1 MNDIGGVRKEGSILV
16 LLLGDPRYM
25 HGLVKCTCFHKYV
38 ILHPGNFHGLIN
50 IWFVGAPHQ
59 MIPTFSMFQDEMELD
74 NFPRKQKEYK
84 YMENIMVFNR
94 WQTIGVVLVMVSC
107 QQKKLVSC
115 IDWS

>member
-59 MIPTFSMFQDEMELD
+59 MIPTFSMFQDEMELE
-74 NFPRKQKEYK
+74 NFPREQTEYK
-84 YMENIMVFNR
+84 YMENIMVLLQRADNR
-94 WQTIGVVLVMVSC
+94 GGVSYGKLPTKKVSVLY
-107 QQKKLVSC
+107 
-115 IDWS
+115 

>member
-50 IWFVGAPHQ
+50 IWFLGAPHQ
-59 MIPTFSMFQDEMELD
+59 MIPTFSMFQDERELE
-74 NFPRKQKEYK
+74 NFPGNRR
-84 YMENIMVFNR
+84 NISIWRILWCFYR
-94 WQTIGVVLVMVSC
+94 GQTIGVVLVMVSC

-115 IDWS
+115 IDWF